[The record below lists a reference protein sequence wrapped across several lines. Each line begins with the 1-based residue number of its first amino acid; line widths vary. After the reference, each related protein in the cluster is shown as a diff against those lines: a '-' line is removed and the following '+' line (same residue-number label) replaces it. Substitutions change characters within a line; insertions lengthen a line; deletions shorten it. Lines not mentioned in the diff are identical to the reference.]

1 VEVQRESQVWFTMLD
16 LDRQS
21 AIPVKWKDLK
31 GGAQDEA
38 MVFRPGE
45 GMDGWAPL
53 GQVKQEQKRRSD
65 ILDSSA
71 EGASS
76 ADAEA
81 AVTVGHG
88 RVRQLTTS
96 NLSMNSTSGPPTN
109 LQRGLSVTADPV
121 TGGLVGL
128 PESWAGLLPQGLS
141 GAPRRA
147 ESVPETLR
155 VETVPE
161 EGLKLSDT
169 VIVGRP
175 YNVTRWKPSF
185 GMPLESCELIR
196 INGFDIPRVLEEVA
210 SCLRD
215 RGGLRE
221 EGIFRIAP
229 MAADCE
235 PVKEALNLQC
245 SRAVCEQVTDLHVL
259 ATVIKV
265 WFRMMPVKLL
275 SVVSPA
281 EITSC
286 STGAQCMQV
295 LQRFPPGHK
304 GVVLWLLDLM
314 ADVADQQEHN
324 KMNERAVA
332 IVMAPNLY
340 DAPSSENPL
349 DALMQTQKFTKFLS
363 ELLHHYIVVRKRVRS
378 QSLVGPLEHAL
389 SDSGG
394 SHVGEGGSEIEADS
408 QVRASGSQHLLASQD
423 VST

>member
-1 VEVQRESQVWFTMLD
+1 MT
-16 LDRQS
+16 
-21 AIPVKWKDLK
+21 
-31 GGAQDEA
+31 
-38 MVFRPGE
+38 
-45 GMDGWAPL
+45 
-53 GQVKQEQKRRSD
+53 
-65 ILDSSA
+65 
-71 EGASS
+71 
-76 ADAEA
+76 
-81 AVTVGHG
+81 
-88 RVRQLTTS
+88 
-96 NLSMNSTSGPPTN
+96 STSGPPTN

-141 GAPRRA
+141 ECPRSA
-147 ESVPETLR
+147 ESVPESLR
-155 VETVPE
+155 VASVPE

-169 VIVGRP
+169 MIVGRP

-196 INGFDIPRVLEEVA
+196 INGFDIPRVLEEIA
-210 SCLRD
+210 TSLRD

-221 EGIFRIAP
+221 EGIFRLAP
-229 MAADCE
+229 NAADCE

-245 SRAVCEQVTDLHVL
+245 SRTVCDTVTDLHVL

-295 LQRFPPGHK
+295 LQRFPAAHK

-314 ADVADQQEHN
+314 ADVAAQQESN
-324 KMNERAVA
+324 KMNERALA

-340 DAPSSENPL
+340 DAPATENPL

-363 ELLHHYIVVRKRVRS
+363 ELLHHYILVRNRVRS
-378 QSLVGPLEHAL
+378 HSISVDLGDLRV
-389 SDSGG
+389 SDRSTG
-394 SHVGEGGSEIEADS
+394 A
-408 QVRASGSQHLLASQD
+408 RASTAD
-423 VST
+423 VD

>member
-1 VEVQRESQVWFTMLD
+1 MAALEEPEPERRSLVEVQRESQVWFTMLD
-16 LDRQS
+16 LEDKS

-45 GMDGWAPL
+45 GMDGWTPL
-53 GQVKQEQKRRSD
+53 SQVKQEQKRRSD

-81 AVTVGHG
+81 TVTVGHG

-96 NLSMNSTSGPPTN
+96 NVSMNSGSGPPTN
-109 LQRGLSVTADPV
+109 LQRGLSVTTDPV

-141 GAPRRA
+141 GTPRSA

-155 VETVPE
+155 VATVPE
-161 EGLKLSDT
+161 EGLRLSDT

-185 GMPLESCELIR
+185 GMPLEACELIR

-229 MAADCE
+229 NAADCE

-245 SRAVCEQVTDLHVL
+245 SRTVCEKVTDLHVL

-295 LQRFPPGHK
+295 LQHFPAAHK

-340 DAPSSENPL
+340 DAPVTDDPL

-378 QSLVGPLEHAL
+378 QSISVDLGDLGV
-389 SDSGG
+389 SDRST
-394 SHVGEGGSEIEADS
+394 E
-408 QVRASGSQHLLASQD
+408 VRASAAD
-423 VST
+423 VD